1 MSRERRFQRFSFV
14 PCVALMPED
23 FGVRLTRLKVASGLS
38 WEGFASMIGV
48 DCRQMLRW
56 RKTGAEPSGGAFMA
70 LVDFAIQVPGGLG
83 ILLGRDLVVVVRG
96 RE

>member
-1 MSRERRFQRFSFV
+1 MSRERRFQRFPFV

-23 FGVRLTRLKVASGLS
+23 FGVRLTRLKEASGLT

-48 DCRQMLRW
+48 DYRQVLRW
-56 RKTGAEPSGGAFMA
+56 RKTGAAPSGGAFMA